1 MNDQDSQRRVVIIGG
16 GFAGLFAARMLRRA
30 PVRVTLIDRRPHHLF
45 QPLLYQCSTGI
56 LSEGKIAV
64 PLRDLLRKHKNAD
77 FVLAE
82 VTGIDTEGRRV
93 LATRPLGDQL
103 EFGYDYLIVAAG
115 VQQSYF
121 GHDEFAQ
128 WAPGMKTIEHAL
140 VIRRRVFGAFEMADT
155 AVDPAE
161 RSRWL
166 TFALVGA
173 GPTGV
178 ELAGQIRE
186 VATKTLRAEYR
197 HIKPEDAR
205 VLLFDGGNAPLAPFG
220 PELSAKAA
228 RTLAKLG
235 VEQHMH
241 SIVTDIDATG
251 LSVRAQDGTVTR
263 HEAGTVLWTAGVAA
277 PPVAAAIAAATG
289 AKQDRAGRIMV
300 SDDCTIPDHPEIFVT
315 GDVMSLNKLPGVCE
329 VAMQTGIYAA
339 ERIKHEVAGKMP
351 TKPFRYRD
359 LGSAAYLSRGRA
371 VVSVGRVHLSG
382 FLAWVAWL
390 FIHISFLT
398 GFRNRLGA
406 MVSWWPAF
414 VRDIRRERTYTTEQV
429 GLVQSAYDVLPPS
442 IAGAALPGS
451 TTGAELPGA
460 DAKPSAAGPAPS
472 ATGTEPSSRA
482 G

>member
-16 GFAGLFAARMLRRA
+16 GFAGLFAARALRRA

-228 RTLAKLG
+228 THPPASSG
-235 VEQHMH
+235 
-241 SIVTDIDATG
+241 SSSTC
-251 LSVRAQDGTVTR
+251 TR
-263 HEAGTVLWTAGVAA
+263 
-277 PPVAAAIAAATG
+277 
-289 AKQDRAGRIMV
+289 
-300 SDDCTIPDHPEIFVT
+300 S
-315 GDVMSLNKLPGVCE
+315 
-329 VAMQTGIYAA
+329 
-339 ERIKHEVAGKMP
+339 
-351 TKPFRYRD
+351 
-359 LGSAAYLSRGRA
+359 
-371 VVSVGRVHLSG
+371 
-382 FLAWVAWL
+382 
-390 FIHISFLT
+390 
-398 GFRNRLGA
+398 
-406 MVSWWPAF
+406 
-414 VRDIRRERTYTTEQV
+414 
-429 GLVQSAYDVLPPS
+429 
-442 IAGAALPGS
+442 
-451 TTGAELPGA
+451 
-460 DAKPSAAGPAPS
+460 
-472 ATGTEPSSRA
+472 
-482 G
+482 